1 MLLSSMRLIY
11 VNEPAFLLIVICR
24 GPVYNEIK
32 GKAVDPAMR
41 DYSWRSRCVTPN
53 GNLKAFGH
61 QAEEWGRSKSQ
72 WEISINK
79 KICLI
84 RREAQ

>member
-32 GKAVDPAMR
+32 GKAVNPAMR
-41 DYSWRSRCVTPN
+41 DYSWRSRRVMPN
-53 GNLKAFGH
+53 GNLKAFGRRSGGLNRS
-61 QAEEWGRSKSQ
+61 GRCQ
-72 WEISINK
+72 
-79 KICLI
+79 LI
-84 RREAQ
+84 KGFII